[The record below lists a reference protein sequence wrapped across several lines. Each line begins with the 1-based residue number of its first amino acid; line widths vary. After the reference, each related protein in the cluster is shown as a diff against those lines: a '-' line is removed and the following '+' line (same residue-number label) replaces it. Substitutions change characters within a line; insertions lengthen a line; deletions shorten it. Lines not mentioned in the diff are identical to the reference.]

1 MSQFFT
7 IQPSYNCERKKLL
20 KNLNLTL
27 DLRTLALRDFHE
39 DLGAKFTTF
48 ASWEMPIA
56 YGSSVEEHMSA
67 RKAAAIFDV
76 SHMGEIQVLGS
87 DAGLF
92 LDYALTNW
100 ISTVD
105 VGQAV
110 YSPMCD
116 ETGGVI
122 DDLIAYKRS
131 KDDYLLC
138 VNASN
143 VETDFDYLKNLAT
156 SFACEVVD
164 LSQKYGQLAVQ
175 GPDALA
181 IVSQSAGVDLSVIG
195 KMHFMEVDV
204 FDSPVL
210 LARSGYTG
218 EDGFEIYCRSQ
229 ALNSWADALVASG
242 ESYGLRWAGLAAR
255 DSLRLEA
262 GLPLHGHE
270 LSAQITPIQAGLGWS
285 VKWDKPRGFVGCEA
299 LLAEKEDGPAGR
311 LGHYVV
317 EDRRIPREGDAIMF
331 EDIAV
336 GRVTSGG
343 YSPLLGKPIGT
354 AWFQSEYWAQRMNQG
369 WGAKVR
375 GRSVSISIGKPA
387 LRR

>member
-1 MSQFFT
+1 
-7 IQPSYNCERKKLL
+7 
-20 KNLNLTL
+20 
-27 DLRTLALRDFHE
+27 
-39 DLGAKFTTF
+39 
-48 ASWEMPIA
+48 
-56 YGSSVEEHMSA
+56 
-67 RKAAAIFDV
+67 
-76 SHMGEIQVLGS
+76 MGEIQVLGS

-100 ISTVD
+100 ISTAD
-105 VGQAV
+105 VGQAL

-122 DDLIAYKRS
+122 DDLIACKRS
-131 KDDYLLC
+131 NDDYLLC

-143 VETDFDYLKNLAT
+143 VKTDFDYLNNLST

-164 LSQKYGQLAVQ
+164 LSQTYGQLAVQ

-181 IVSQSAGVDLSVIG
+181 IVSQSAGVDLGVIG
-195 KMHFMEVDV
+195 KMHFTEVDV

-218 EDGFEIYCRSQ
+218 EDGFEIYCRRE
-229 ALNSWADALVASG
+229 ALHCWAESLVKSG
-242 ESYGLRWAGLAAR
+242 EPYGLRWAGLAAR

-270 LSAQITPIQAGLGWS
+270 LSDRITPLQAGFGWS
-285 VKWDKPRGFVGCEA
+285 VKWDKPRGFVGREA
-299 LLAEKEDGPAGR
+299 LLAEKENGLAGR
-311 LGHYVV
+311 LGYYVV
-317 EDRRIPREGDAIMF
+317 EDRRIPREGDAIVF

-354 AWFQSEYWAQRMNQG
+354 AWIQSEYWTQRMNQG
-369 WGAKVR
+369 WVAEVR
-375 GRSVSISIGKPA
+375 GRPVSISIGKPA
-387 LRR
+387 IRR

>member
-1 MSQFFT
+1 MQE
-7 IQPSYNCERKKLL
+7 IVEEPEPN
-20 KNLNLTL
+20 N
-27 DLRTLALRDFHE
+27 DLRTLPLRDFHKA
-39 DLGAKFTTF
+39 LGAKFTSF
-48 ASWEMPIA
+48 ASWEMPLA

-67 RKAAAIFDV
+67 RNAAAVFDV
-76 SHMGEIQVLGS
+76 SHMGEIQVLGR
-87 DAGLF
+87 DASLF

-100 ISTVD
+100 ISTAD

-122 DDLIAYKRS
+122 DDLIACKRS

-143 VETDFDYLKNLAT
+143 VKTDFDYLNNLST

-164 LSQKYGQLAVQ
+164 LSQTYGQLAVQ

-181 IVSQSAGVDLSVIG
+181 IVSQSAGVDLGVIG
-195 KMHFMEVDV
+195 KMHFTEVDA

-218 EDGFEIYCRSQ
+218 EDGFEIYCRSET
-229 ALNSWADALVASG
+229 LHCWAESLVESG

-270 LSAQITPIQAGLGWS
+270 LSDRITPLQAGFGWS

-299 LLAEKEDGPAGR
+299 LLAEKENGLAGR

-354 AWFQSEYWAQRMNQG
+354 AWIQSEYWTQRMNQG
-369 WGAKVR
+369 WVAEVR
-375 GRSVSISIGKPA
+375 GRPVSISIGKPA